1 MRIKYTQNRI
11 FLLMTINERFEII
24 IKILF
29 NGNKRAFAK
38 NVGISP
44 TVVENIVG
52 SRKGKPSYDVL
63 EKVCANTNI
72 SAEWML
78 FGTDKD
84 PFKDVINIRK
94 KLVWSATPGDDP
106 DNEEKAVT
114 TVFSKGREH
123 IENKVPEDR
132 QEAIPLAEITEKSK
146 VKPIPLVTETAVAG
160 FGNEYFS
167 IAEKDVKEYYVIP
180 KFRFCR
186 VDFMIEVSGL
196 SMYPHFNPGD
206 VIACTILHDRKFLQW
221 NKCHVIA
228 TREQGILVKRLMPSK
243 HEGCLTAIS
252 DNKDYPPF
260 DIPIEEITGIALVV
274 GAVSLE

>member
-1 MRIKYTQNRI
+1 MLK
-11 FLLMTINERFEII
+11 
-24 IKILF
+24 
-29 NGNKRAFAK
+29 
-38 NVGISP
+38 SP
-44 TVVENIVG
+44 SSPRTPQTPV
-52 SRKGKPSYDVL
+52 KPHH
-63 EKVCANTNI
+63 E
-72 SAEWML
+72 
-78 FGTDKD
+78 
-84 PFKDVINIRK
+84 
-94 KLVWSATPGDDP
+94 
-106 DNEEKAVT
+106 
-114 TVFSKGREH
+114 
-123 IENKVPEDR
+123 
-132 QEAIPLAEITEKSK
+132 QEAIPLAEINEASNI
-146 VKPIPLVTETAVAG
+146 KPIPLVTETAAAG

-243 HEGCLTAIS
+243 HEGCFTAIS

-260 DIPIEEITGIALVV
+260 DIPVEEITGIALVV
-274 GAVSLE
+274 GSVSLE